1 MTLLPAANFVSKI
14 TKLSCDCISSIQED
28 QIQGLYMVRRTV
40 CEMLVDRGY
49 LLPSDSCAEEG
60 LTLDQASTRP
70 RIILFVM
77 SFQKVH
83 ANGIDFFSV
92 CMCNQFKRYFNG
104 KGHRDL
110 TILASRT
117 SDDDVEQVSDLSAL
131 VDPLRPE
138 RPFSQNF
145 RTTRCSSLLSLTH
158 SNTDVTTDHKARVF
172 Q

>member
-1 MTLLPAANFVSKI
+1 MHFIDSGGPDPRSIHGAAN
-14 TKLSCDCISSIQED
+14 C
-28 QIQGLYMVRRTV
+28 VR
-40 CEMLVDRGY
+40 D
-49 LLPSDSCAEEG
+49 
-60 LTLDQASTRP
+60 ASGP
-70 RIILFVM
+70 RISPALRFMRRRRPYIGSGKHATANKFFVM

-83 ANGIDFFSV
+83 ANGLDFFSV

-138 RPFSQNF
+138 RPFPQNF
-145 RTTRCSSLLSLTH
+145 RTTRCSSLLSLNPQQYRFNNR
-158 SNTDVTTDHKARVF
+158 S
-172 Q
+172 